1 MAAAYKLAS
10 VVVSA
15 SIEPEA
21 FGRAVIE
28 AQSMGRPVIAA
39 DHGGARET
47 VAHGTSGW
55 LYPPGD
61 IARLTIELNKAL
73 NLDPSERA
81 HMGMAARAGIHARYT
96 VAAMQRATLDV
107 YEQVAGRTFA
117 KLV

>member
-1 MAAAYKLAS
+1 
-10 VVVSA
+10 
-15 SIEPEA
+15 
-21 FGRAVIE
+21 
-28 AQSMGRPVIAA
+28 MGRPVIAT

-47 VAHGTSGW
+47 VSHGSTGW

-81 HMGMAARAGIHARYT
+81 HMGMAARARVHSRYT

-107 YEQVAGRTFA
+107 
-117 KLV
+117 

>member
-1 MAAAYKLAS
+1 MRPRVVAS
-10 VVVSA
+10 TD
-15 SIEPEA
+15 PEA

-28 AQSMGRPVIAA
+28 AQSMGRPVIAT
-39 DHGGARET
+39 DHGGSRET
-47 VAHGTSGW
+47 VVHGESGW

-61 IARLTIELNKAL
+61 AARLTIELNKAL
-73 NLDPSERA
+73 NLDPSQRA
-81 HMGMAARAGIHARYT
+81 HMGMAARARVHARYT